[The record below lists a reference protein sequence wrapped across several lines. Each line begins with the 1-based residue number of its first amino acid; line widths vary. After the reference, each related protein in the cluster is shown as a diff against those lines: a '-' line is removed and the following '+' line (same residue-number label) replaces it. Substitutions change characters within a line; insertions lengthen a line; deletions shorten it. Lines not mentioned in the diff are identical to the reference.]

1 MANAR
6 CPGCGMMAA
15 DPLGHLAHGMAQN
28 TPEPTFAGLT
38 VEEILWREGKVSIDG
53 IRAAQAE
60 VDALQGFIDRATT
73 TELTPIETPLRDALA
88 KPRNK
93 GGRPRKA

>member
-1 MANAR
+1 
-6 CPGCGMMAA
+6 MMTA

-38 VEEILWREGKVSIDG
+38 VEEILWREGKISSDD

-60 VDALQGFIDRATT
+60 VAPEPKPTYDIDV
-73 TELTPIETPLRDALA
+73 